1 MDRTASSQLD
11 PRQSTNLSS
20 HWRSA
25 LAHMADYFGHW
36 IVLLIDEEASASGD
50 GTE

>member
-25 LAHMADYFGHW
+25 LAHMADDFGHW